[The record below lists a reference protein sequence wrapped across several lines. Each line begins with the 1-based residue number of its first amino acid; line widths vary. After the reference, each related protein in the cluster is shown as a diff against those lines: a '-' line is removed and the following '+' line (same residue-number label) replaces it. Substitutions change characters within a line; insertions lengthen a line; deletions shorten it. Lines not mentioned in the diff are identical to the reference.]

1 LLHGSDWGTDP
12 PSPGLGS
19 DHSVAFG
26 HAETGHR
33 IANFGRELH
42 LDSLAL
48 EGATPHTSTDDRL
61 VSEDGILHQ
70 AACPSP
76 FTWAAS

>member
-1 LLHGSDWGTDP
+1 M
-12 PSPGLGS
+12 
-19 DHSVAFG
+19 AFR
-26 HAETGHR
+26 HPQKGHR
-33 IANFGRELH
+33 IENFGRELH

-61 VSEDGILHQ
+61 VSVDGILHQ